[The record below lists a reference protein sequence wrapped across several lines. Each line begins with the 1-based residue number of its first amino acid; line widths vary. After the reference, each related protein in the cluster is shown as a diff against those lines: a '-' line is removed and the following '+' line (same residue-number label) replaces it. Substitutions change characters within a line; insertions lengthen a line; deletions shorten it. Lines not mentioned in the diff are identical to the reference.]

1 MVVVLPICSNKHS
14 PLYHPVSSLDWDLVI
29 RFSPLRPLVGIKAT
43 SLSYKKGLNTWN
55 STQHCFFFFFNY
67 QRFIRENPIWYKI
80 LNRDPMQFKNF
91 TMEVKDKY
99 ELKFTDRLNKMM
111 DNISTLQTFLDVLK

>member
-1 MVVVLPICSNKHS
+1 MT
-14 PLYHPVSSLDWDLVI
+14 LDLQ
-29 RFSPLRPLVGIKAT
+29 FKIK
-43 SLSYKKGLNTWN
+43 NN
-55 STQHCFFFFFNY
+55 FNY